1 MSRKPVPSPTSW
13 LAAGTPMISSA
24 VTPTVPEMVTADV
37 LSASSVAASAAV
49 AAA

>member
-1 MSRKPVPSPTSW
+1 
-13 LAAGTPMISSA
+13 MISSA
-24 VTPTVPEMVTADV
+24 VMATVPEMVTADA